1 MSDFSD
7 FFPAAAGGGIGK
19 TVTVGDYSYP
29 NAQSLANFTGNK
41 LTVFGASGATG
52 NATSNLNI
60 QLSSLTQPVGGTMY
74 VQRMDT
80 ADTYVT
86 IADITSATNG
96 GACYAILGWN
106 GDNTSGNFN
115 KNFTTRITLDGG
127 SAVEY
132 PFAPVPDTASRKGFV
147 AMGKAWVLASGISN
161 SNGNSQA
168 FQSQNQIVAESGPK
182 TLYNTYDPTTGG
194 WTNQNTW
201 TSNVQR
207 LQFDMIDAISASTQG
222 LPYLH
227 FTTSLKVEM
236 KILAAGTV
244 SNVYC
249 GASILTF

>member
-7 FFPAAAGGGIGK
+7 FFPAAAGGGIGQ
-19 TVTVGDYSYP
+19 TITVGDVSYP

-41 LTVFGASGATG
+41 LTVFGASGASGT
-52 NATSNLNI
+52 ATSNLNI
-60 QLSSLTQPVGGTMY
+60 QLSSLTQPVGGTQY
-74 VQRMDT
+74 VKRLAT

-86 IADITSATNG
+86 VADITSATNG

-106 GDNTSGNFN
+106 GDNTTGNFN

-147 AMGKAWVLASGISN
+147 AMGKAWVLGSSI
-161 SNGNSQA
+161 NGSINGGLM
-168 FQSQNQIVAESGPK
+168 QSQNQIAAESGPK
-182 TLYNTYDPTTGG
+182 TLYNTYDATTGG
-194 WTNQNTW
+194 WTNENTW
-201 TSNVQR
+201 TANIQR

>member
-7 FFPAAAGGGIGK
+7 FFPAAAGGGIGQ
-19 TVTVGDYSYP
+19 TITVGDVSYP

-41 LTVFGASGATG
+41 LTVFGASGASGT
-52 NATSNLNI
+52 ATSNLNI
-60 QLSSLTQPVGGTMY
+60 QLSSLTQPVGGTQY
-74 VQRMDT
+74 VKRLAT

-86 IADITSATNG
+86 VADITSATNG

-106 GDNTSGNFN
+106 GDNTTGNFN

-147 AMGKAWVLASGISN
+147 AMGKAWVLGSSI
-161 SNGNSQA
+161 NGSINGGLM
-168 FQSQNQIVAESGPK
+168 QSQNQIAAESGPK
-182 TLYNTYDPTTGG
+182 TLYNSYDATTGG
-194 WTNQNTW
+194 WNNQNTW

>member
-1 MSDFSD
+1 MSNFTD
-7 FFPAAAGGGIGK
+7 FFPVAAGGGIGQ
-19 TVTVGDYSYP
+19 TITVGDYSYP

-41 LTVFGASGATG
+41 LTVFGASGASGT
-52 NATSNLNI
+52 ATSNLNI
-60 QLSSLTQPVGGTMY
+60 QLSSLTQPVGGTQY
-74 VQRMDT
+74 IKRLAT

-86 IADITSATNG
+86 VADITSATNG

-106 GDNTSGNFN
+106 GDNTTGNFN

-132 PFAPVPDTASRKGFV
+132 PFAPVPYTDSRRGFV
-147 AMGKAWVLASGISN
+147 AMGKAWVLGSGISGTAGTG
-161 SNGNSQA
+161 SI
-168 FQSQNQIVAESGPK
+168 QSQTQIAKDNGPK
-182 TLYNTYDPTTGG
+182 ALYNNYDATTGG

-201 TSNVQR
+201 TDNVQR
-207 LQFDMIDAISASTQG
+207 IQFDMIDAISASTQG

>member
-1 MSDFSD
+1 MSNFSD
-7 FFPAAAGGGIGK
+7 FFPAAGGGGGIGQ
-19 TVTVGDYSYP
+19 TITVGDYAYP

-41 LTVFGASGATG
+41 LTVFGASGASG
-52 NATSNLNI
+52 ASESNLNI
-60 QLSSLTQPVGGTMY
+60 QMSSLTQPVGGTMY
-74 VQRMDT
+74 VQRMGT

-106 GDNTSGNFN
+106 GDNTQGNFN

-132 PFAPVPDTASRKGFV
+132 PFAPVPYTDSRRGFV
-147 AMGKAWVLASGISN
+147 AMGKAWVLGSGISG
-161 SNGNSQA
+161 SVNGGLI
-168 FQSQNQIVAESGPK
+168 QSQNQIAAESGPK
-182 TLYNTYDPTTGG
+182 TLYNNYDATTGG
-194 WTNQNTW
+194 WNNQNTW
-201 TSNVQR
+201 TANVQR

>member
-7 FFPAAAGGGIGK
+7 FFPAAAGGGIGQ
-19 TVTVGDYSYP
+19 TITVGDVSYP

-41 LTVFGASGATG
+41 LTVFGASGASGT
-52 NATSNLNI
+52 ATSNLNI
-60 QLSSLTQPVGGTMY
+60 QLSSLTQPVGGTQY
-74 VQRMDT
+74 VKRLAT

-86 IADITSATNG
+86 VADITSATNG

-106 GDNTSGNFN
+106 GDNTTGNFN

-147 AMGKAWVLASGISN
+147 AMGKAWVLGSSI
-161 SNGNSQA
+161 NGSVNGGLI
-168 FQSQNQIVAESGPK
+168 QSQNQIAAESGPK
-182 TLYNTYDPTTGG
+182 TLYNNYDATTGG
-194 WTNQNTW
+194 WTNENTW
-201 TSNVQR
+201 TANIQR

-249 GASILTF
+249 GSSILIF